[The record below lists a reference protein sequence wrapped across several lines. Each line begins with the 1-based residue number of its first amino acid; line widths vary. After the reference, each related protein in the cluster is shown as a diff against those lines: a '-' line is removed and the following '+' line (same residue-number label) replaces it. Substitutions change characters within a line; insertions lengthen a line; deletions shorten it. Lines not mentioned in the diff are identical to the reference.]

1 MATFIT
7 SKPVGQNIT
16 IYIQTSTGYWKYNHN
31 GTDSMVFN
39 QMDGQQ
45 VIPVTNANGEFTIIS
60 CDSNGTV
67 SGNITYLG
75 LQDYMGNNQ
84 ITSFNGTGLSMV
96 TTINLAGNQ
105 LTSFNGTGLTSLIN
119 LGLGGNQ
126 LTSLDVSS
134 LTSLT
139 SLQLVDMMF
148 GGTNPMTPEANNSI
162 LNQLDENG
170 LSMGNFHTTGGRTSA
185 GTADYN
191 SLIGKM
197 WNIQGADLPLP
208 VTFIT
213 SKPVGQNIT
222 IYITTSTGYWKYKHN
237 GVDSS
242 VFNSMNGQQVIP
254 VTNSN
259 GEFTIIPCDSNGTRS
274 GNITYLGLQ
283 DFMGNNQITSFNG
296 TGLTSLTHLNLNNN
310 QLTSLDVSSLTSL
323 TILTLGGNQLT
334 SLDVSSLTGLTT
346 LWLVDIMWGGTNPI
360 TPEANNS
367 ILAQLDENGLSMG
380 NFATTGGRTSA
391 GTADYNSLIG
401 KMWTIQG
408 ADLPL
413 TTTFITAKP
422 VGQNI
427 TIYPT
432 TSTGYWKYKHNGVDS
447 MVFNQMNGQ
456 QVIPVTNSNGEF
468 TIISCD
474 PNGTRSGNIT
484 YLGLQD
490 FMGNNQITSFNG
502 TGLTSLTHLNLVNNQ
517 LTSFNG
523 TGLTSLQY
531 LQLGGNQLTSLD
543 VSSLTSLTSL
553 QLVDMMFGGT
563 NPMTPEANNSILAQ
577 LDENGLSMG
586 QFYTTGGRTSAG
598 TADYNSLIGKMW
610 ALSGLDLMETTTT
623 TTTAAPSGNGKLR
636 IKGVTQINP

>member
-7 SKPVGQNIT
+7 AKPVGQNIT
-16 IYIQTSTGYWKYNHN
+16 IYITTSTGYWKYNHN

-39 QMDGQQ
+39 QMGQQ

-67 SGNITYLG
+67 SGDITYLG
-75 LQDYMGNNQ
+75 LQDFMGNNQ

-96 TTINLAGNQ
+96 TSINLTGNQ
-105 LTSFNGTGLTSLIN
+105 LTSFDGTGLTSLTN
-119 LGLGGNQ
+119 LSLGGNQ

-139 SLQLVDMMF
+139 FLYLVDIMF

-162 LNQLDENG
+162 LAQLDENG
-170 LSMGNFHTTGGRTSA
+170 LSMGYFTTTGGRTSA

-213 SKPVGQNIT
+213 AKPVGQNIT
-222 IYITTSTGYWKYKHN
+222 IYI
-237 GVDSS
+237 
-242 VFNSMNGQQVIP
+242 
-254 VTNSN
+254 
-259 GEFTIIPCDSNGTRS
+259 
-274 GNITYLGLQ
+274 
-283 DFMGNNQITSFNG
+283 
-296 TGLTSLTHLNLNNN
+296 
-310 QLTSLDVSSLTSL
+310 
-323 TILTLGGNQLT
+323 
-334 SLDVSSLTGLTT
+334 
-346 LWLVDIMWGGTNPI
+346 
-360 TPEANNS
+360 
-367 ILAQLDENGLSMG
+367 
-380 NFATTGGRTSA
+380 
-391 GTADYNSLIG
+391 
-401 KMWTIQG
+401 
-408 ADLPL
+408 
-413 TTTFITAKP
+413 
-422 VGQNI
+422 
-427 TIYPT
+427 T

-456 QVIPVTNSNGEF
+456 QVIPVTNANGEF

-474 PNGTRSGNIT
+474 SIGTRSGDIT

-502 TGLTSLTHLNLVNNQ
+502 TGLLMVNNINLNYNQ

-531 LQLGGNQLTSLD
+531 LLLGGNQLTSLD

-553 QLVDMMFGGT
+553 ALVDVMFGGT
-563 NPMTPEANNSILAQ
+563 NPMTPEANNSILNQ
-577 LDENGLSMG
+577 LDNNGLSMG

-598 TADYNSLIGKMW
+598 TADYNSLISKNW
-610 ALSGLDLMETTTT
+610 SLSGLDLTG
-623 TTTAAPSGNGKLR
+623 GNGGVNIYGKLR
-636 IKGVTQINP
+636 IKGATTIG